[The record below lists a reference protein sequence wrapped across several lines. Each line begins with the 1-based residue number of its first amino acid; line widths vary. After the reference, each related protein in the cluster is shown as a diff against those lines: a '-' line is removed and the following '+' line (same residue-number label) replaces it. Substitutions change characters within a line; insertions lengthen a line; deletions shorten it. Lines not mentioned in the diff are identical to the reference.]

1 MDEAP
6 APVAPVQEANVGI
19 PFRNG
24 GLGAAH
30 QALLQREGPA
40 GYIPYMRPP
49 LFFARI
55 VLLLIVM
62 CISLSVASTIFLT
75 LPGIIAIAFYG
86 AIV

>member
-1 MDEAP
+1 
-6 APVAPVQEANVGI
+6 
-19 PFRNG
+19 
-24 GLGAAH
+24 
-30 QALLQREGPA
+30 
-40 GYIPYMRPP
+40 MRPP